1 MRCADTLQGSAYML
15 ACADCISSRAPIE
28 MAASATPEIF
38 TFQELVKNGTT
49 AVQRGV
55 TFTIDVAN
63 PADKTCTDLLTD
75 AFTALQSSNSNVE
88 LDKYTFQYLNKNL
101 EANEQAT
108 TTVKKLM
115 DDAGVVS
122 IDYKVPITISSV
134 DKKDFATIYNT
145 AETVWFWNTADI
157 TRLTAKDAKTF
168 GYAQMNANAV
178 TRLEL
183 RTRYCPCKII
193 NVVHVNSSDNEAVRR
208 VVKQSNYLG
217 EPDPENP
224 YVYLQGEGKYGDDA
238 RKVYKFTTAMGE
250 KSRIEVAEKDTVGN
264 ILDILEMIQSKAD
277 KMIVKLFQTG
287 QRSNADKEAIFT
299 NLFTNPKVDIMYST
313 SLASDQKKRLNIAGF
328 LQAKHLAERR
338 REEAAK
344 VPKKAQVKSKWGK
357 VDTTAAPDGGGASPP
372 HPPAGGGGGGGG
384 GSAGPEYAPYFTM
397 LKVGVPR
404 AAVDLKC
411 EAAGLDPALL
421 DNPPPSPPPPVGAD
435 HTSAI
440 LPADLSK
447 MLEDALKRAQLQMDQ
462 AVLTTLREVRE
473 EQAVQT
479 SALAAVNANFVTPV
493 ASPSPVAAD
502 HAIAI
507 LPADL
512 SKLLED
518 ALKRAPLQM
527 DQAVLTTLKE
537 VRAEQANQAAA
548 LAAVNTNLVAPVASP
563 STDGAA
569 ELKPRL
575 DDLKTA
581 LASLQKQ
588 QHETTSV
595 DEILHAL
602 NYVDE
607 EHVYG
612 THVFTRGNIK
622 KVRADIEENR
632 QKVRAT
638 FDNLYEQYVHEKIE
652 WQDLSDQVL
661 ARCRD
666 VEHERDAVQEDNA
679 NLQTTV
685 AELESEIKLATD
697 RCTQVEQANKTL
709 ERAQRINTAREH
721 AEGAIMAYRI
731 SCLGDDT
738 TEQQRTHDVARK
750 CIDALDIAVSQT

>member
-1 MRCADTLQGSAYML
+1 ML

-28 MAASATPEIF
+28 MAASVTPELF
-38 TFQELVKNGTT
+38 TFQELIADGAT
-49 AVQRGV
+49 VQRGE
-55 TFTIDVAN
+55 TFIIDVVN
-63 PADKTCTDLLTD
+63 PADKTCADLLND
-75 AFTALQSSNSNVE
+75 AVTALQSKNSNVR
-88 LDKYTFQYLNKNL
+88 LDKYTFQYLNKRI
-101 EANEQAT
+101 EDEQAT

-134 DKKDFATIYNT
+134 DEKDFAAIYNT
-145 AETVWFWNTADI
+145 AETVWCWNTADI
-157 TRLTAKDAKTF
+157 RRLKAKDANTF
-168 GYAQMNANAV
+168 GYAQMNANAE
-178 TRLEL
+178 TRLKL
-183 RTRYCPCKII
+183 RTRYRPCKII
-193 NVVHVNSSDNEAVRR
+193 NVVPVNSSDNEAVRR

-224 YVYLQGEGKYGDDA
+224 YVYLQGEGKYGDDV
-238 RKVYKFTTAMGE
+238 RKVYMF
-250 KSRIEVAEKDTVGN
+250 KSARGDECRIEVADKDTVGN
-264 ILDILEMIQSKAD
+264 ILAILEMIQSKAD
-277 KMIVKLFQTG
+277 KMIVKLFPPG
-287 QRSNADKEAIFT
+287 QRSKADKEAIFT
-299 NLFTNPKVDIMYST
+299 NLFTNPEVDIMYST
-313 SLASDQKKRLNIAGF
+313 SLASDQKKRDAVANF
-328 LQAKHLAERR
+328 LQERNLAAEAAARR
-338 REEAAK
+338 SEEAAK
-344 VPKKAQVKSKWGK
+344 APKKVPAARKFPK
-357 VDTTAAPDGGGASPP
+357 VDTTGGGASTP

-384 GSAGPEYAPYFTM
+384 GSAGSEYDPFFKM
-397 LKVGVPR
+397 LKAGVPR
-404 AAVDLKC
+404 GAVNMKC
-411 EAAGLDPALL
+411 KMAGLDPTLL
-421 DNPPPSPPPPVGAD
+421 DGPPPPVAADHTSAILPADLSKMLEDALTTLREVRAEQANQADALAAVNANFVTPVASPSPVAAD

-447 MLEDALKRAQLQMDQ
+447 MLEDALKRA
-462 AVLTTLREVRE
+462 
-473 EQAVQT
+473 
-479 SALAAVNANFVTPV
+479 
-493 ASPSPVAAD
+493 
-502 HAIAI
+502 
-507 LPADL
+507 
-512 SKLLED
+512 
-518 ALKRAPLQM
+518 PLQM
-527 DQAVLTTLKE
+527 EQAVLTTLKE

-575 DDLKTA
+575 DDLKTE

-602 NYVDE
+602 NYADE

-612 THVFTRGNIK
+612 KHVFTRGNIK
-622 KVRADIEENR
+622 EVRADIEENR
-632 QKVRAT
+632 QIVRAT
-638 FDNLYEQYVHEKIE
+638 FDKLYKQYAHEKIE

-738 TEQQRTHDVARK
+738 ADQQRTHDAAQK
-750 CIDALDIAVSQT
+750 CIAALRAFVGQA